1 MQPSGIRK
9 LAGKV
14 IPAERT
20 LRILAGS
27 TLINTF
33 GNGLFMTVDVIYFTT
48 IVGLTPGQVALAL
61 SIAGGLAMSLSV
73 PSGHIADRFGPRNIS
88 AISMALSGVAMAG
101 LAFVHSYTPF
111 LLIHIVMGALGVV
124 AQTTRMATIAKLGG
138 EESRVQIRAY
148 QRAVTNFGISL
159 GTLFAGVGLALNDQA
174 VYKALLI
181 GNALTCVA
189 AGALY
194 MKLPFVAPTV
204 ERGEPFSFAAMKDP
218 VFLGATLSNAFMSV
232 HFVLQSVA
240 IPLWVVRETNA
251 PRWWVSVIM
260 MMNTIAVMLL
270 QVAASKGSE
279 TLFGGTKHYRLASY
293 FIAVACILY
302 AYAHGVNAI
311 LACLLLT
318 LGMASH
324 IVGELIGSAGSWSI
338 GFGLADENHQGQYQG
353 VWGLSWGLS
362 GTLGPAIVTALVIGM
377 GISGWWILAAV
388 FAINGTVMHKL
399 VTKSWIHTPS
409 SQPA

>member
-1 MQPSGIRK
+1 MRAQMSQLIQKAMPQE
-9 LAGKV
+9 
-14 IPAERT
+14 PH
-20 LRILAGS
+20 LRILALS
-27 TLINTF
+27 TFVNTF

-48 IVGLTPGQVALAL
+48 IVGLSPAQVALAI
-61 SIAGGLAMSLSV
+61 SIAGGLALTLSV

-88 AISMALSGVAMAG
+88 AIAVAAEGIAMAG
-101 LAFVHSYTPF
+101 LYFVHSYMPF
-111 LLIHIVMGALGVV
+111 LIIHIIMGMLGVV

-138 EESRVQIRAY
+138 EESRVRLRAY
-148 QRAVTNFGISL
+148 QRAVTNFGISV
-159 GTLFAGVGLALNDQA
+159 GTLFAGIGLAYNTETG
-174 VYKALLI
+174 YKALLLGDAI
-181 GNALTCVA
+181 TFVI
-189 AGALY
+189 AGLLY
-194 MKLPFVAPTV
+194 MKLPFVEPTV
-204 ERGEPFSFAAMKDP
+204 ERGEPFSFEAMKDK

-232 HFVLQSVA
+232 HFVLQSVG

-270 QVAASKGSE
+270 QVAASKGSA
-279 TLFGGTKHYRLASY
+279 TLYGGAKSYRLASY
-293 FIAVACILY
+293 FISLACILY

-311 LACLLLT
+311 VAAFLLS

-362 GTLGPAIVTALVIGM
+362 GTLGPSLVTALVIGM
-377 GISGWWILAAV
+377 GISGWWILAVV

-399 VTKSWIHTPS
+399 VTKSWTHTPA

>member
-1 MQPSGIRK
+1 MRQLFDKVVPRERDLRL
-9 LAGKV
+9 LA
-14 IPAERT
+14 
-20 LRILAGS
+20 LS
-27 TLINTF
+27 TLVNTF

-48 IVGLTPGQVALAL
+48 IVGLKPSQVALAI

-73 PSGHIADRFGPRNIS
+73 PAGHIADRFGPRNIAAL
-88 AISMALSGVAMAG
+88 AIAVEGIVMSSLI
-101 LAFVHSYTPF
+101 FVHSFIPF
-111 LLIHIVMGALGVV
+111 LIVHILMGALGVV

-138 EESRVQIRAY
+138 EESRVQLRAY

-159 GTLFAGVGLALNDQA
+159 GTLFAGFGLALNSPT
-174 VYKALLI
+174 VYKALLLGDAI
-181 GNALTCVA
+181 TFIL
-189 AGALY
+189 AGLIY
-194 MKLPFVAPTV
+194 FNLPFVPPTV
-204 ERGEPFSFAAMKDP
+204 NRGEPFSFEAMKDK
-218 VFLGATLSNAFMSV
+218 VFLGATLSNAFMSL
-232 HFVLQSVA
+232 HFVLQSIA

-270 QVAASKGSE
+270 QVAASKSSA
-279 TLFGGTKHYRLASY
+279 TLIGGAKNYRWASY
-293 FIAVACILY
+293 FISLACILY

-311 LACLLLT
+311 IACLLLS

-362 GTLGPAIVTALVIGM
+362 GTLGPSLVTALVIGM
-377 GISGWWILAAV
+377 GISGWWILALI

-399 VTKSWIHTPS
+399 VTKSWLKS
-409 SQPA
+409 SELKPA

>member
-1 MQPSGIRK
+1 MSGKFASMMRK
-9 LAGKV
+9 A
-14 IPAERT
+14 IPQEPH
-20 LRILAGS
+20 LRLLAGS
-27 TLINTF
+27 TFVNTF

-48 IVGLTPGQVALAL
+48 IVGLSPAQVALAI
-61 SIAGGLAMSLSV
+61 SIAGGLAMTLSV
-73 PSGHIADRFGPRNIS
+73 PAGHIADRFGPRNIS
-88 AISMALSGVAMAG
+88 AYAVAAEGLIMAG
-101 LAFVHSYTPF
+101 LVFVHSYAPF
-111 LLIHIVMGALGVV
+111 LAIHIAMGMLGVV

-138 EESRVQIRAY
+138 EESRVQLRAY
-148 QRAVTNFGISL
+148 QRAVTNFGISV
-159 GTLFAGVGLALNDQA
+159 GTLFAGIGLALNDPA

-181 GNALTCVA
+181 GDAITFVL
-189 AGALY
+189 AGLMY
-194 MKLPFVAPTV
+194 LKLPFVEPTV
-204 ERGEPFSFAAMKDP
+204 ERGEPFSFAAMKDK

-260 MMNTIAVMLL
+260 LMNTIAVMLL
-270 QVAASKGSE
+270 QVAASKGSA
-279 TLFGGTKHYRLASY
+279 TLFGGAKHYRLASY
-293 FIAVACILY
+293 FISLACLLY
-302 AYAHGVNAI
+302 AYAHGVNAVI
-311 LACLLLT
+311 ASLLLA

-362 GTLGPAIVTALVIGM
+362 GTLGPALVTALVIGM
-377 GISGWWILAAV
+377 GISGWWILAAI

-399 VTKSWIHTPS
+399 VTKSWMHTPELK
-409 SQPA
+409 AI

>member
-1 MQPSGIRK
+1 MRDLTK
-9 LAGKV
+9 KV
-14 IPAERT
+14 VPQDRT

-48 IVGLTPGQVALAL
+48 IVGLSPAQVALAI
-61 SIAGGLAMSLSV
+61 SIAGGLAMTLSV

-88 AISMALSGVAMAG
+88 AIALALEGVALTG
-101 LAFVHSYTPF
+101 LIFVHSYTPF

-159 GTLFAGVGLALNDQA
+159 GTVFAGIGLALNNETF
-174 VYKALLI
+174 YKGLLL
-181 GNALTCVA
+181 GNAITFVL

-194 MKLPFVAPTV
+194 MKLPFVPPTV

-218 VFLGATLSNAFMSV
+218 IFLGATFSNAFMSI

-251 PRWWVSVIM
+251 PRWWVSVLM
-260 MMNTIAVMLL
+260 MINTIAVMLF
-270 QVAASKGSE
+270 QVAASKGSA
-279 TLFGGTKHYRLASY
+279 TLMGGAKHYRLASF
-293 FIAVACILY
+293 FISVACLLY
-302 AYAHGVNAI
+302 AYAHGVNAVI
-311 LACLLLT
+311 ACLMLT

-362 GTLGPAIVTALVIGM
+362 GTLGPALVTALVIGV
-377 GISGWWILAAV
+377 GISGWWILAAI
-388 FAINGTVMHKL
+388 FAINGTIMHKL
-399 VTKSWIHTPS
+399 VTKSWTRTPE
-409 SQPA
+409 SQSA

>member
-1 MQPSGIRK
+1 LRDLIK
-9 LAGKV
+9 KV
-14 IPAERT
+14 VPQERT

-48 IVGLTPGQVALAL
+48 IVGLSPAQVALAI
-61 SIAGGLAMSLSV
+61 SIAGGLAMTLSV
-73 PSGHIADRFGPRNIS
+73 PSGHIADRFGPRDIS
-88 AISMALSGVAMAG
+88 AIALALEGVALTG
-101 LAFVHSYTPF
+101 LIFVRSYTPF
-111 LLIHIVMGALGVV
+111 LLIHIVMGGLGVV

-148 QRAVTNFGISL
+148 QRAVTNFGISI
-159 GTLFAGVGLALNDQA
+159 GTVFAGIGLALNNETF
-174 VYKALLI
+174 YKALLL
-181 GNALTCVA
+181 GNAITFVL

-218 VFLGATLSNAFMSV
+218 IFLGATLSNAFMSV

-251 PRWWVSVIM
+251 PRWWVSVLM
-260 MMNTIAVMLL
+260 MLNTIAVMLF
-270 QVAASKGSE
+270 QVAASKGSA
-279 TLFGGTKHYRLASY
+279 TLMGGAKHYRLAS
-293 FIAVACILY
+293 FFLSVACVLY
-302 AYAHGVNAI
+302 AYAQGVNAVI
-311 LACLLLT
+311 ACLMLT

-362 GTLGPAIVTALVIGM
+362 GTLGPALVTALVIGA
-377 GISGWWILAAV
+377 GISGWWILAAI

-399 VTKSWIHTPS
+399 VTKSWTRTPV
-409 SQPA
+409 SQSA

>member
-1 MQPSGIRK
+1 MRQLFNKVVPRERDLRL
-9 LAGKV
+9 LA
-14 IPAERT
+14 
-20 LRILAGS
+20 LS
-27 TLINTF
+27 TLVNTF

-48 IVGLTPGQVALAL
+48 IVGLKPSQVALAI

-73 PSGHIADRFGPRNIS
+73 PAGHIADRFGPRNIAAL
-88 AISMALSGVAMAG
+88 AIAIEGIVMSSLI
-101 LAFVHSYTPF
+101 FVHSFIPF
-111 LLIHIVMGALGVV
+111 LIVHILMGALGVV

-138 EESRVQIRAY
+138 EESRVQLRAY

-159 GTLFAGVGLALNDQA
+159 GTLFAGFGLALNNPT
-174 VYKALLI
+174 VYKGLLLGDAI
-181 GNALTCVA
+181 TFIL
-189 AGALY
+189 AGLIY
-194 MKLPFVAPTV
+194 FNLPFVPPTV
-204 ERGEPFSFAAMKDP
+204 NRGEPFSFEAMKDK
-218 VFLGATLSNAFMSV
+218 VFLGATLSNAFMSL
-232 HFVLQSVA
+232 HFVLQSIA

-270 QVAASKGSE
+270 QVAASKSSA
-279 TLFGGTKHYRLASY
+279 TLIGGAKNYRWASY
-293 FIAVACILY
+293 FISLACILY
-302 AYAHGVNAI
+302 AYAQGVSAVV
-311 LACLLLT
+311 ACVLLS

-362 GTLGPAIVTALVIGM
+362 GTLGPSLVTALVIGM
-377 GISGWWILAAV
+377 GISGWWILALI

-399 VTKSWIHTPS
+399 VTKSWLKS
-409 SQPA
+409 SELKPA